1 MYISTVMIRN
11 FRIFDYVGITASF
24 KKGINAII
32 SGSNCG
38 KGESFDATLLIVD
51 NTKS

>member
-1 MYISTVMIRN
+1 MYISKVMIRN
-11 FRIFDYVGITASF
+11 FRIFDYVGINS
-24 KKGINAII
+24 II
-32 SGSNCG
+32 IGSNCG